1 MNDEKAMAG
10 TGQAHPKAWLMV
22 AITEGLVLSASLAL
36 VLLRPFGE
44 ASLLPGLLL
53 AILFLFYMPLLI
65 TPSHKWEELWLV
77 RQLRKYGDRD

>member
-1 MNDEKAMAG
+1 MAS
-10 TGQAHPKAWLMV
+10 TGRAHPKAWLMV
-22 AITEGLVLSASLAL
+22 AITEGLLLSGSLAL

-53 AILFLFYMPLLI
+53 AILFLFYLPLLI
-65 TPSHKWEELWLV
+65 TPSHQWEELWLV